1 MSPSKKAA
9 SVRSAREQLIMD
21 QQANADIEPSKT
33 ALTSA
38 ITSSFLGTD
47 KAIWAANF
55 ASDLLPAGKE
65 VSLYLLGF
73 VEQLEELIEQDIISQ
88 EPSVRD
94 WIFEGLAKIDEIDRN

>member
-1 MSPSKKAA
+1 MSPSRKAA
-9 SVRSAREQLIMD
+9 AVRIAREQLILD
-21 QQANADIEPSKT
+21 KQANADIEPSKT

-47 KAIWAANF
+47 KAVWAAKF

-73 VEQLEELIEQDIISQ
+73 VEQLEEMIEQDIISQ
-88 EPSVRD
+88 DPDVRD
-94 WIFEGLAKIDEIDRN
+94 WIFDGLPKIDAIDRS